1 MTDSKR
7 LQELIKASGYKK
19 THIAAK
25 LGLSAGGLY
34 NCINNKAEFK
44 ASQIVT
50 LCDML
55 NIDVAERSAIFF
67 AESGA

>member
-7 LQELIKASGYKK
+7 LDELIKKSGYKK
-19 THIAAK
+19 AFIAEK

-44 ASQIVT
+44 ASQILI
-50 LCDML
+50 LCTML
-55 NIDVAERSAIFF
+55 NIDQAEKESIFF
-67 AESGA
+67 AVAGA